1 MNKSGGKFEQLQ
13 ALCSHLNKSVFTRG
27 IVIQT
32 IVIQICCHTAH
43 QCILVFFVFFL
54 AFPLTTL
61 DIFRYFAYNALLTLC

>member
-1 MNKSGGKFEQLQ
+1 MVAN
-13 ALCSHLNKSVFTRG
+13 LNNYKPCVHIETKAFSQEG

-43 QCILVFFVFFL
+43 QCILVFFFFL